1 VVCFG
6 GAGKEKVN
14 GIKPLQPAWR
24 QGGKEMWKRVLVT
37 GGAGFIGSHLVDALL
52 MQGIQ
57 VVSLDNFD
65 EFYPKAEKQANVA
78 RQLEQTNFRLVSSDI
93 RDKAAMQQ
101 VFSQFRPQAVVHL
114 AAKAGVRASLE
125 DPEGYESVNVSG
137 TRIVLEACRQFA
149 VDKVVFG
156 SSSSVYGRN
165 EKTPF
170 AETDALLN
178 PASPYA
184 ASKIAGEALCQTYAH
199 LYGLSVSILR
209 FFTVY
214 GPRQRPDLAIRK
226 FSEIMLSGRS
236 IVLFGDG
243 TSSRDYTYV
252 ADTVAGILAALQ
264 YRHDGAEVYN
274 IGNSTPIS
282 LRQLV
287 SMLEET
293 FAVQARIKWTADQP
307 GDVPV
312 TYAAIDKAARQL
324 DYQPRT
330 SLQQGLTVFRDW
342 LLQKGRG

>member
-1 VVCFG
+1 MC
-6 GAGKEKVN
+6 N
-14 GIKPLQPAWR
+14 
-24 QGGKEMWKRVLVT
+24 RVLVT

-52 MQGIQ
+52 MQGAQ

-65 EFYPKAEKQANVA
+65 EFYPKAEKQANIA
-78 RQLEQTNFRLVSSDI
+78 RQLELANFRLVEADI
-93 RDKAAMQQ
+93 RDFAVMQQ

-114 AAKAGVRASLE
+114 AAKAGVRASLD
-125 DPEGYESVNVSG
+125 DPAGYESVNVSG
-137 TRIVLEACRQFA
+137 TRIILEVCRQFA
-149 VDKVVFG
+149 VEKLVFG

-165 EKTPF
+165 EKVPF
-170 AETDALLN
+170 AETDALLL

-184 ASKIAGEALCQTYAH
+184 AGKIAGEALCQTYAH

-226 FSEIMLSGRS
+226 FSEKMLRGEP
-236 IVLFGDG
+236 ILLYGDG
-243 TSSRDYTYV
+243 ASSRDYTFV

-264 YRHDGAEVYN
+264 HRHDGAAVYN

-287 SMLEET
+287 SLLEEM
-293 FAVQARIKWTADQP
+293 FAVQARIEWTADQP

-312 TYAAIDKAARQL
+312 TFAAIDKAARQL
-324 DYQPRT
+324 GYQPRT